1 MSRHVV
7 LLSRDAS
14 LAVALRTLL
23 DQADLV
29 TVLGS
34 PADWSTIPGQPVDTV
49 VVDVPSARREAV
61 IGEVRYRFSGPLV
74 VLLAQRDDPKALLA
88 DPSLSVMKRPFAMM
102 EFWGV
107 LTGRVAS
114 PGPVSAPPS
123 SRRRSRVWAERPQP
137 PAPGPSAPQPSQ
149 PPGGARAAEPDR
161 GATQAPGGGATPP
174 PGVEAT
180 PPPGARPAPPP
191 GARPVPPPG
200 ARPAPEEPAS
210 PRASGRPGVPVPPAP
225 GPPTPGPPTP
235 GPPIPGPPAGPS

>member
-107 LTGRVAS
+107 LLVAFLVLCLL
-114 PGPVSAPPS
+114 GYFAPNIVLLNKVQ
-123 SRRRSRVWAERPQP
+123 RR
-137 PAPGPSAPQPSQ
+137 
-149 PPGGARAAEPDR
+149 
-161 GATQAPGGGATPP
+161 QA
-174 PGVEAT
+174 
-180 PPPGARPAPPP
+180 
-191 GARPVPPPG
+191 
-200 ARPAPEEPAS
+200 
-210 PRASGRPGVPVPPAP
+210 
-225 GPPTPGPPTP
+225 
-235 GPPIPGPPAGPS
+235 